1 MPLRTTGKML
11 RGAALARTGWRLA
24 HGKKARLPGL
34 LRWLPLRM
42 SLGGWALLGAGSLLQ
57 RLRHHDLRGQ
67 VVLIT
72 GGTRGLGLAL
82 AREFGRQ
89 GARIVLCARD
99 DAELTHAQAGL
110 RAQGIEALALSC
122 DVADARDVQRM
133 IAEATERLGRVD
145 VLVNNAG
152 VIMTGAFSAQT
163 AENFREA
170 MDIMFWGMYNTTM
183 ASLPQ
188 MRARR
193 SGHIVNVTSIGGKV
207 SVPHLMPYSAAK
219 FAATGF
225 SEGLHAELAREG
237 IHVLTVVP
245 GLMRTGSFVNALF
258 TGDHRAEYTWF
269 SISDSLPFISMSASH
284 AARRIVDAT
293 RRGEAEIILSPAAR
307 ALATFHGVAPAL
319 TSRVMAVVN
328 RFLPGTGAT
337 SPARY
342 SGWQSETALSDSPLT
357 ALSRKPIEDL
367 NQTEPVQPG
376 ASATT

>member
-1 MPLRTTGKML
+1 ML

-42 SLGGWALLGAGSLLQ
+42 SLGGWALLGAGSLLR

>member
-24 HGKKARLPGL
+24 RGKKARLPGP

-42 SLGGWALLGAGSLLQ
+42 SLGGWALLGAGSLLR

-367 NQTEPVQPG
+367 NQIEPVQPG

>member
-42 SLGGWALLGAGSLLQ
+42 SLGGWALLGAGSLLR

>member
-1 MPLRTTGKML
+1 M
-11 RGAALARTGWRLA
+11 ARTGLRLA
-24 HGKKARLPGL
+24 RGKRARLPGP

-42 SLGGWALLGAGSLLQ
+42 SLGGWALVGAASLLW
-57 RLRHHDLRGQ
+57 RLRQRDLRGQ

-72 GGTRGLGLAL
+72 GGARGLGLAL

-89 GARIVLCARD
+89 GARVVICARD
-99 DAELTHAQAGL
+99 AGELSRAQDGL
-110 RAQGIEALALSC
+110 RAQGIDALALTC
-122 DVADARDVQRM
+122 DVGDARDTQRVL
-133 IAEATERLGRVD
+133 AETTERLGRVD

-152 VIMTGAFSAQT
+152 VIMTGPLSAQT
-163 AENFREA
+163 TENFREA
-170 MDIMFWGMYNTTM
+170 MDVMFWGVYNTTM
-183 ASLPQ
+183 AILPQ

-193 SGHIVNVTSIGGKV
+193 AGHIVNVTSIGGKV
-207 SVPHLMPYSAAK
+207 SAPHLAPYSAAK

-245 GLMRTGSFVNALF
+245 GLMRTGSFINALF

-269 SISDSLPFISMSASH
+269 SISDSLPFISMSAAH

-307 ALATFHGVAPAL
+307 ALATFHGVMPGMS
-319 TSRVMAVVN
+319 SRVMALVN

-337 SPARY
+337 DPVRHT
-342 SGWQSETALSDSPLT
+342 GWQSETALSNSPLT
-357 ALSRKPIEDL
+357 VLSRKPMEEL
-367 NQTEPVQPG
+367 NQMDAAPLDAPAIT
-376 ASATT
+376 

>member
-1 MPLRTTGKML
+1 ML
-11 RGAALARTGWRLA
+11 RGAALAGAGWRLA
-24 HGKKARLPGL
+24 RGKRARLPGA
-34 LRWLPLRM
+34 LRWLPIRM
-42 SLGGWALLGAGSLLQ
+42 LLGGWALMGVGSLLW
-57 RLRHHDLRGQ
+57 RLRHRDLRGQ
-67 VVLIT
+67 VILIT

-89 GARIVLCARD
+89 GAHVAICARD
-99 DAELTHAQAGL
+99 DAELGRALAGL
-110 RAQGIEALALSC
+110 HAQGIEALGLTC
-122 DVADARDVQRM
+122 DVADARDVERM
-133 IAEATERLGRVD
+133 VAEATERLGRVD

-152 VIMTGAFSAQT
+152 VIMTGPFSAQT
-163 AENFREA
+163 TANFREA
-170 MDIMFWGMYNTTM
+170 MDIMFWGMYHATM
-183 ASLPQ
+183 AVLPQ
-188 MRARR
+188 MRARHA
-193 SGHIVNVTSIGGKV
+193 GHIVNVTSIGGKV

-269 SISDSLPFISMSASH
+269 SISDSLPFISMSAPR

-319 TSRVMAVVN
+319 TSRVMAIVN

-337 SPARY
+337 NPARY
-342 SGWQSETALSDSPLT
+342 SGWQSETRLSDSPLT
-357 ALSRKPIEDL
+357 ALSSKPIEEL
-367 NQTEPVQPG
+367 NQTGPVQPG
-376 ASATT
+376 APAAT

>member
-1 MPLRTTGKML
+1 MV
-11 RGAALARTGWRLA
+11 RGAAVARVGWRLA
-24 HGKKARLPGL
+24 RGKKARLPGP
-34 LRWLPLRM
+34 LRWLPMRM
-42 SLGGWALLGAGSLLQ
+42 SLGGWALLGAGSLIW
-57 RLRHHDLRGQ
+57 RLRQRDLRGQ

-89 GARIVLCARD
+89 GARIALCARD
-99 DAELTHAQAGL
+99 DAELTRAQAGL
-110 RAQGIEALALSC
+110 RAQGIEALALTC
-122 DVADARDVQRM
+122 DVGNARDVERM

-163 AENFREA
+163 TANFREA

-183 ASLPQ
+183 AVLPQ

-193 SGHIVNVTSIGGKV
+193 SGRIVNVTSIGGKV

-237 IHVLTVVP
+237 IRVLTVVP

-269 SISDSLPFISMSASH
+269 SISDSLPFVSMSASR

-307 ALATFHGVAPAL
+307 ALSTVHGVAPAL

-328 RFLPGTGAT
+328 RFLPGTGAID
-337 SPARY
+337 PARY
-342 SGWQSETALSDSPLT
+342 SGWQSETALSDSALT

-367 NQTEPVQPG
+367 NQTGPVQPG
-376 ASATT
+376 APAMP